1 MIGIPTSRIVLGI
14 DGSRKKL
21 TRIRRFKPMYEANHD
36 DDPKHPVPRGL
47 LGVLRCYGT
56 LCEEV
61 GSHLVGV
68 DRMQRNFEPRKK
80 QVEAWKGTRLPDETA
95 FRHGVMELLKRCGCI
110 FQPDWPSRKTH
121 SAVLLSNFDR

>member
-1 MIGIPTSRIVLGI
+1 MIGIPISQMALGS
-14 DGSRKKL
+14 DHG
-21 TRIRRFKPMYEANHD
+21 P
-36 DDPKHPVPRGL
+36 PKENLFQCRCWLNGL

-95 FRHGVMELLKRCGCI
+95 FRQGVMELLKRCGCI